1 MMIAMVG
8 GMFFSAP
15 QIASADNGDNGNG
28 QNIELEVIRY
38 KDLKV
43 TQVIYKENGDA
54 KWMEIRYDD
63 GTVIV
68 ITPPENKGK

>member
-8 GMFFSAP
+8 GMFFAAP
-15 QIASADNGDNGNG
+15 QIASVDNGDNGNG
-28 QNIELEVIRY
+28 QNIELEVTRY
-38 KDLKV
+38 KDLKA
-43 TQVIYKENGDA
+43 TQVKYLENGVV